1 MKNDPLI
8 VITRDAIHESLSLQT
23 EEERTRHSSPKLKRR
38 SCVINHESNPEVRQ
52 YLLQEMT
59 LWNVPTTGLDHE
71 VNFLS
76 FTWGVHSDCE
86 SPFREESLSPCL
98 WRGVRAF
105 VCLWDNWAPAS
116 DVGLGRLFVSGI
128 QSTLDYNWVPWL
140 VQMFSGNFWFFQT
153 RTRSL
158 NPTELTSWVI
168 TKVEQSQKAE
178 NTHTVY
184 GGDRKVSLHKVR
196 IIPRAQ
202 C

>member
-38 SCVINHESNPEVRQ
+38 SCVINHESNPKVRQ
-52 YLLQEMT
+52 YLLLEMT
-59 LWNVPTTGLDHE
+59 LLNFPTSDLDHE
-71 VNFLS
+71 VYFVS

-86 SPFREESLSPCL
+86 SPFREESLTPCL

-128 QSTLDYNWVPWL
+128 QSNPWL
-140 VQMFSGNFWFFQT
+140 QLGSVTCSNVFWQFLIFSDKDQKLKSHWINQLGYYQGG
-153 RTRSL
+153 
-158 NPTELTSWVI
+158 TEPESWKHTHRVRWGQ
-168 TKVEQSQKAE
+168 KSQPSQ
-178 NTHTVY
+178 
-184 GGDRKVSLHKVR
+184 G
-196 IIPRAQ
+196 
-202 C
+202 

>member
-105 VCLWDNWAPAS
+105 VCLWDTVYSWLQ
-116 DVGLGRLFVSGI
+116 LGSV
-128 QSTLDYNWVPWL
+128 
-140 VQMFSGNFWFFQT
+140 
-153 RTRSL
+153 TRSNVFWQFL
-158 NPTELTSWVI
+158 IFSYKDQKLKSHWINQLGYYQGGTEPESWKHTHRVRWGQ
-168 TKVEQSQKAE
+168 KSQPSQ
-178 NTHTVY
+178 
-184 GGDRKVSLHKVR
+184 G
-196 IIPRAQ
+196 
-202 C
+202 